1 MAKALSND
9 LRVRLIGAIE
19 SQGMSCHAAA
29 ARFGVAPS
37 TAVKLMQHWRKNGAS
52 EPRPQGGDRRSERI
66 ELYAS
71 EILSLIAKARD
82 ITLTEI
88 ASHLLVAHGERFAT
102 STIWRCLD
110 RHGQTFKKNSARQ
123 RAGTPGRGRSSGPMA
138 RRAA

>member
-19 SQGMSCHAAA
+19 IQGMSCHAAA
-29 ARFGVAPS
+29 ERFGVAPS
-37 TAVKLMQHWRKNGAS
+37 TAVKLMQHWRATGVA

-66 ELYAS
+66 EIYAS
-71 EILSLIAKARD
+71 EILSLIIDTRD
-82 ITLTEI
+82 ITLAEI
-88 ASHLLVAHGERFAT
+88 ASHLFKTHGERFAP

-110 RHGQTFKKNSARQ
+110 RHGQTFKKNSARE
-123 RAGTPGRGRSSGPMA
+123 RAGASGRSRSAGRVA